1 MEEIDILYNSLT
13 EQIISDNFDISLS
26 DIPGYINI
34 LSNFSIS
41 KIIVIDNSKGNEHEL
56 AYNKSIVPNYF
67 KSKHYDV
74 EVIYIGDNKYKVTYR
89 TSSKQICAKY
99 GIYEDTIKE
108 YFKKGPNVWVDK
120 HLLPKYYNI
129 LKESVKE
136 SLKIKPIVKNN
147 IR

>member
-1 MEEIDILYNSLT
+1 MKETDILYKSLI
-13 EQIISDNFDISLS
+13 EQIISDDFDISLS
-26 DIPGYINI
+26 DISGYINI
-34 LSNFSIS
+34 LSNISIPQ
-41 KIIVIDNSKGNEHEL
+41 IVVIDNATGNEHDL
-56 AYNKSIVPNYF
+56 AYNKSIVPNYL

-120 HLLPKYYNI
+120 QLLPKYYNI
-129 LKESVKE
+129 LKDSVKE